1 VTVNNP
7 EVSMDTEEDL
17 FLSPE
22 VMFYW
27 ANRTFLNTSAV
38 TPGLKFV
45 GTNASYSRHMIAI
58 KRAG

>member
-1 VTVNNP
+1 MTVNNQ

-22 VMFYW
+22 VIFYW
-27 ANRTFLNTSAV
+27 TKGIFLNASAV
-38 TPGLKFV
+38 NSGLTFV
-45 GTNASYSRHMIAI
+45 GTHASYSCHMIAI